1 MILVSALIS
10 ITLFLDDNFLNS
22 DRNKIPLA
30 SGAKEPHSTI
40 RIVEHFKNCCNV
52 YVIFLNEWMNK
63 NTGSLI
69 TFTTVSMYKMYVIL
83 PLHIQAWF

>member
-10 ITLFLDDNFLNS
+10 ITLSLDDNFLNS

-40 RIVEHFKNCCNV
+40 KIVEHIKNCCNV
-52 YVIFLNEWMNK
+52 YVMFLNEWMNK

-69 TFTTVSMYKMYVIL
+69 TFTAVSLYKIYAIL

>member
-10 ITLFLDDNFLNS
+10 FTLFLDDNFLNS

-40 RIVEHFKNCCNV
+40 RIV
-52 YVIFLNEWMNK
+52 LRA
-63 NTGSLI
+63 L
-69 TFTTVSMYKMYVIL
+69 
-83 PLHIQAWF
+83 